1 MAEEQKT
8 ENQQVEEPK
17 ITIED
22 IVMVQRIIATASSRG
37 AFRAEEMSSV
47 GRVYDRVSAF
57 VSHNA
62 PEANKKP
69 EADAEAEAEGQT
81 EESGSSEG

>member
-8 ENQQVEEPK
+8 QETQVEDPK
-17 ITIED
+17 ITMED
-22 IVMVQRIIATASSRG
+22 IVLVQRIIATASSRG

-62 PEANKKP
+62 PAQE
-69 EADAEAEAEGQT
+69 EGKSEDQT
-81 EESGSSEG
+81 QDGENSEG

>member
-69 EADAEAEAEGQT
+69 EAEAEGQT

>member
-1 MAEEQKT
+1 MAEEQNT
-8 ENQQVEEPK
+8 QETQVEEPK

-62 PEANKKP
+62 PEVNKK
-69 EADAEAEAEGQT
+69 AEGEEAEGDSNS
-81 EESGSSEG
+81 EEDGSSEG

>member
-1 MAEEQKT
+1 MAEEQNT

-69 EADAEAEAEGQT
+69 EAEAEGES
-81 EESGSSEG
+81 EEAGSSEG